1 MGCLELS
8 LLYIKIIFIL
18 VTKFLSFF
26 LIIGLWSPNGKL
38 SFFITEIYLSRN
50 RTFVSSL
57 AYLPSSLLRVKTV
70 RFEQWKLWQSA
81 RNVGDQASLVDQ
93 AQLLRPSPSSAPLP
107 HGVSRH
113 LILKRCNPMF
123 FSLTATPN
131 GYYISISSASSRSLL
146 RLSNAAWPT

>member
-18 VTKFLSFF
+18 VTKLKKNYYFKFF
-26 LIIGLWSPNGKL
+26 LNNRAVV
-38 SFFITEIYLSRN
+38 ITEIYLSRN